1 MKTNYLLIIVCF
13 FTASFS
19 AQTITIPD
27 ANFKAKL
34 LQSDVANSIA
44 QNSSNSNIKID
55 SNNDG
60 EIQVSEAQNVHNLFI
75 DNSNI
80 SDLTGI
86 SYFKNLYHLIC
97 SYNNLSN
104 LDLSETNVFALDC
117 SFNPNLT
124 WINIKNGVESGITFC
139 CPPPPGPDP
148 FQSFATPN
156 LSYICIDQTEIES
169 SYVLSQMSNYGYFTC
184 EVNTYC
190 TFNPGGDV
198 YAVTGTNKI
207 NLDGNGCEVSETY
220 YPHLKFLVSN
230 GVISTT
236 VISNSSGEYYIP
248 FSEGDYTITPIMDNP
263 SYFSILPTSVNVNF
277 TLGSENLVQ
286 DFCITPTGTHN
297 DLEVTILPINQARP
311 GFDATYIVSY
321 RNKGNSIQSGTITFA
336 YDDNVMDYIYS
347 NFVASNLSSGLL
359 TWNFTDLS
367 GFESRSFLVTF
378 NLNSPVE
385 TPPLNSGSI
394 LNYSAEIIGLTD
406 EYPTDNS
413 SILNQTVVN
422 SFDPND
428 KTCLEGA
435 TIAPSEIGEYVHY
448 IIRFE
453 NTGTA
458 NAENVVVKDVIDISK
473 FDLSSLIPIGG
484 SHSFVTRIN
493 SNTVEFIFENIN
505 LPFAA
510 ETNDGYVAF
519 KIRTKSNLVVGN
531 SFTNSA
537 SIYFDYNA
545 PILTNTA
552 VTTIQ
557 TLNQGDFEFD
567 TNFELA
573 PNPVS
578 SILGIKTKNDVS
590 ISSISIYNA
599 LGQLVNVITNPKD
612 AIDVSHLMQGTYFIK
627 LTTNKGVSNSTFIKK

>member
-1 MKTNYLLIIVCF
+1 MRTNYLIIIVCF
-13 FTASFS
+13 FTASLS

-34 LQSDVANSIA
+34 LQADVTNSIA
-44 QNSSNSNIKID
+44 WNNLHQNMKID
-55 SNNDG
+55 VNNDG
-60 EIQVSEAQNVHNLFI
+60 EIQVSEAQAVYSLFV
-75 DNSNI
+75 DNSEI
-80 SDLTGI
+80 TDMLGI
-86 SYFKNLYHLIC
+86 NYFSNLGYLVC
-97 SYNNLSN
+97 SYNNFST
-104 LDLSETNVFALDC
+104 LDLGETNVEVLHC
-117 SFNPNLT
+117 GNNPSLT
-124 WINIKNGVESGITFC
+124 WINLKNGVETTFTC
-139 CPPPPGPDP
+139 CPPPPGPIP
-148 FQSFATPN
+148 FESTATPN
-156 LSYICIDQTEIES
+156 LIYVCLDQSEINNGFIGGQLS
-169 SYVLSQMSNYGYFTC
+169 SAGYFNC

-236 VISNSSGEYYIP
+236 IISNSSGEYYIP
-248 FSEGDYTITPIMDNP
+248 VSEGDYTITPVMDNP
-263 SYFSILPTSVNVNF
+263 SYFSISPSSLNVNF
-277 TLGSENLVQ
+277 TPESENLIQ
-286 DFCITPTGTHN
+286 DFCITPIGTFN
-297 DLEVTILPINQARP
+297 DLEVSILPINQARP
-311 GFDATYIVSY
+311 GFDAYYSVTY
-321 RNKGNSIQSGTITFA
+321 RNKGNSVQSGTITLA
-336 YDDNVMDYIYS
+336 YDDNVMD
-347 NFVASNLSSGLL
+347 FLGATLAASNQSSGLL

-367 GFESRSFLVTF
+367 GFESRSFLVIF

-413 SILNQTVVN
+413 SILNQTIVN

-435 TIAPSEIGEYVHY
+435 TIGPSEIGEYVHY

-453 NTGTA
+453 NTGSA
-458 NAENVVVKDVIDISK
+458 NAENVVVKDVIDASK

-484 SHSFVTRIN
+484 SHSFVTRMD
-493 SNTVEFIFENIN
+493 SNNVEFIFENIN
-505 LPFAA
+505 LPFAD

-531 SFTNSA
+531 SFSNSA

-545 PILTNTA
+545 PIVTNTT

-557 TLNQGDFEFD
+557 ALNQNDFEFD

-578 SILGIKTKNDVS
+578 SVLGIKTKNEVS
-590 ISSISIYNA
+590 ITSISIYNT
-599 LGQLVNVITNPKD
+599 LGQLVLAITNPKET
-612 AIDVSHLMQGTYFIK
+612 IDVSNLKQGTYFIK
-627 LTTNKGVSNSTFIKK
+627 ISSNKGITTRKFIKE

>member
-1 MKTNYLLIIVCF
+1 MKANYLLIIVCF
-13 FTASFS
+13 ITASFS

-34 LQSDVANSIA
+34 LQADVTNSIA
-44 QNSSNSNIKID
+44 ENSSNSSIKID

-60 EIQVSEAQNVHNLFI
+60 EIQVVEVQNVHNLYI

-86 SYFKNLYHLIC
+86 SYFKNLYHLVC

-117 SFNPNLT
+117 SFNPDLT
-124 WINIKNGVESGITFC
+124 WINIKNGVESGITSC

-148 FQSFATPN
+148 FQSFGTPN

-169 SYVLSQMSNYGYFTC
+169 SYVLSQMSNYGYFNC

-190 TFNPGGDV
+190 TFNPGGDS
-198 YAVTGTNKI
+198 YAVTGINKI

-220 YPHLKFLVSN
+220 YSHLKFLVSN

-236 VISNSSGEYYIP
+236 IISNSSGEYYIP
-248 FSEGDYTITPIMDNP
+248 VSEGNYTITPIIDNP
-263 SYFSILPTSVNVNF
+263 SYFSISPSSVNVNF
-277 TLGSENLVQ
+277 TPQSENLVQ
-286 DFCITPTGTHN
+286 DFCITPIGNLN
-297 DLEVTILPINQARP
+297 DLEVSILLINQARP
-311 GFDATYIVSY
+311 GFDATYLVSY
-321 RNKGNSIQSGTITFA
+321 KNKGNSQQSGTITLS
-336 YDDNVMDYIYS
+336 YDDNVMDFFYS
-347 NFVASNLSSGLL
+347 NVAASNLSSGLL

-406 EYPTDNS
+406 VYPTDNT

-435 TIAPSEIGEYVHY
+435 IIGPDGIGEYVHY

-458 NAENVVVKDVIDISK
+458 NAENVVVKDVIDTSK

-484 SHSFVTRIN
+484 SHSFVTRMN
-493 SNTVEFIFENIN
+493 SNNVEFIFENIN
-505 LPFAA
+505 LPFAD

-519 KIRTKSNLVVGN
+519 KIKTKSNLVVGN
-531 SFTNSA
+531 SFSNSV

-545 PILTNTA
+545 PIITNTA

-557 TLNQGDFEFD
+557 ALNQNDFEFD
-567 TNFELA
+567 THFELA

-578 SILGIKTKNDVS
+578 SVLGIKTKNDVS
-590 ISSISIYNA
+590 ITSISIYNT
-599 LGQLVNVITNPKD
+599 LGQLVLIIIDPKVTL
-612 AIDVSHLMQGTYFIK
+612 DVSNLKQGNYFI
-627 LTTNKGVSNSTFIKK
+627 TISSNKGITTRKFIKE